1 MTSCGTSVGEARW
14 PATTARGEREGKT
27 LEDRQ
32 AHVLHIKDRKVTEY
46 WAHPGDQY
54 TIDEFFA

>member
-1 MTSCGTSVGEARW
+1 VVLVV
-14 PATTARGEREGKT
+14 ARGERDGKT

-32 AHVLHIKDRKVTEY
+32 AHVLHIKDGKVIEY

-54 TIDEFFA
+54 TIDEFFS